1 MPWLI
6 VSTCFLLATAAL
18 SQAAATNS
26 TSPSE
31 LLANAP
37 ECAISCIVDG
47 FMDGGCSLA
56 KAADCVCTNTT
67 LQAHVSQCVQ
77 TSCIYEDQVAAAQI
91 SRDLCRGYPIE
102 DRRSSTRIPAIVLPA
117 ITIAVVLLR
126 CISRIAVAKGMW
138 WDDWIALV
146 TTFFL
151 FASGVIA
158 LINHRIGF
166 GLHYWDIDPGK
177 ATTILQVRR
186 PLDLLRWLVIANRS
200 KQIFYAAQMIYVL
213 VITGA
218 KAALCAFYARV
229 FSHQRFRLATNIF
242 LTCLAI
248 QTPLFVFLIMFQCIP
263 IQAVWDRSIHGRCL
277 NITAISYAGAAVT
290 IIEDLILIAM
300 PIPELMKLQ
309 LGLKKKLAVVFL
321 FGFGSF
327 AIIASIIR
335 LKYMVMFSRSY
346 DPTYDFFEVNLW
358 SGIEVNTAII
368 CGSLPALFPLLKKL
382 PGFFKALKN
391 TLEGTW
397 RKIWNISTPSTGA
410 KQTWGAGTSASEAPK
425 EDSHTSTIV
434 FVESPTETE
443 VSMASSRES
452 RKLGI

>member
-1 MPWLI
+1 
-6 VSTCFLLATAAL
+6 
-18 SQAAATNS
+18 
-26 TSPSE
+26 
-31 LLANAP
+31 
-37 ECAISCIVDG
+37 
-47 FMDGGCSLA
+47 
-56 KAADCVCTNTT
+56 
-67 LQAHVSQCVQ
+67 
-77 TSCIYEDQVAAAQI
+77 
-91 SRDLCRGYPIE
+91 
-102 DRRSSTRIPAIVLPA
+102 
-117 ITIAVVLLR
+117 
-126 CISRIAVAKGMW
+126 MW

-151 FASGVIA
+151 SASGVIA

-177 ATTILQVRR
+177 ATTIL
-186 PLDLLRWLVIANRS
+186 
-200 KQIFYAAQMIYVL
+200 QIFYAAQMIYVL

-248 QTPLFVFLIMFQCIP
+248 QTPLFVFLVMFQCIP
-263 IQAVWDRSIHGRCL
+263 IQAVWDRSIHGHCL

-391 TLEGTW
+391 TLGDAW

-410 KQTWGAGTSASEAPK
+410 KQTRGAGTSSSEAPK

-434 FVESPTETE
+434 SIESPTKTE
-443 VSMASSRES
+443 ASLASSRELQ
-452 RKLGI
+452 K

>member
-1 MPWLI
+1 MFFVGDGRVIQGGGHQLN
-6 VSTCFLLATAAL
+6 VAVRATCK
-18 SQAAATNS
+18 
-26 TSPSE
+26 
-31 LLANAP
+31 
-37 ECAISCIVDG
+37 
-47 FMDGGCSLA
+47 CSRM
-56 KAADCVCTNTT
+56 CP
-67 LQAHVSQCVQ
+67 
-77 TSCIYEDQVAAAQI
+77 AAQI

-151 FASGVIA
+151 SASGVIA

-177 ATTILQVRR
+177 ATTIL
-186 PLDLLRWLVIANRS
+186 
-200 KQIFYAAQMIYVL
+200 QIFYAAQMIYVL

-263 IQAVWDRSIHGRCL
+263 IQAVWDRSINGYCL

-382 PGFFKALKN
+382 PGFFKALKS
-391 TLEGTW
+391 TLGDAW
-397 RKIWNISTPSTGA
+397 RKTWNTSTPSTGA
-410 KQTWGAGTSASEAPK
+410 KQTRGAGASSSEAPK
-425 EDSHTSTIV
+425 EGSHTSTIV
-434 FVESPTETE
+434 SIESPTKTE
-443 VSMASSRES
+443 ASLASSREL
-452 RKLGI
+452 RK